1 MGNEATVWFY
11 GFGTFSLCVDWLF
24 FNPGPYA
31 GYLAMILPICLYHY
45 LRVPEKWRYLCKSL
59 KIEKIT
65 AAVAGMLILCVLPST
80 MSRSAWIAAAISC
93 IWVAYMHRDKRKWN
107 ILWRRYKSVIYCG
120 EPGYF

>member
-1 MGNEATVWFY
+1 MFFGMVETVWGMRQLY
-11 GFGTFSLCVDWLF
+11 GFTASGHSHYALTGSF

-80 MSRSAWIAAAISC
+80 MSAP
-93 IWVAYMHRDKRKWN
+93 
-107 ILWRRYKSVIYCG
+107 
-120 EPGYF
+120 PG

>member
-59 KIEKIT
+59 KIEK
-65 AAVAGMLILCVLPST
+65 LQL
-80 MSRSAWIAAAISC
+80 
-93 IWVAYMHRDKRKWN
+93 
-107 ILWRRYKSVIYCG
+107 LWRVCLFFVYCL
-120 EPGYF
+120 PP